1 MRKMKDSGIEWIGD
15 IPEGWKIGRF
25 KFIAPLQCGYAF
37 KADRFSTEYGVPLV
51 RMGNLKRGKLDLEEA
66 VKVQEEDIVED
77 FFLKEH
83 DILLGLSGSLGD
95 TGSLGNYAIVSKT
108 DLPCLLNQRVGRF
121 VISNKIISNLLIY
134 IISTDFFKRP
144 LELDSTGTAQF
155 NISPTA
161 IGEVSVPLPPLS
173 EQQRIADYLDAK
185 CARIDEAA
193 ELVRQSMEKLRAYKL
208 SLITEAVT
216 KGLDPDVPMKDSGI
230 SWIGEIPEGWKI
242 CQLKYVG
249 KISGGTGFPIE
260 YQGNTS
266 EIYPFYK
273 VSDLE
278 LSSDGKYL
286 ITAQNT
292 ISEEIAAKLKAKIF
306 PAMSILYAKIG
317 AALLLNRRRIS
328 LKKCI
333 VDNNMSC
340 FTPFSNFNLYFAYY
354 IFSVLDFKKFI
365 FPGTVPSFSEG
376 DQAQLHIPLPPLAEQ
391 QRIADYLDAKCARID
406 AVLEEKER
414 LLDRLAEY
422 RKSLIFEC
430 VTGKRE
436 VSA

>member
-1 MRKMKDSGIEWIGD
+1 MQKMKDSGIEWIGD

-185 CARIDEAA
+185 CARIDESA
-193 ELVRQSMEKLRAYKL
+193 ELIRQSMEKLRAYKL

-230 SWIGEIPEGWKI
+230 PWIGEIPAGWEVRR
-242 CQLKYVG
+242 LKTISDSIVVGIVINPSQYISDVGVPYVYGGDIQEG
-249 KISGGTGFPIE
+249 KIDFISCRKISHKDSLKNEKTILASGDILTVRVGYPGISAVVPE
-260 YQGNTS
+260 ECEGGNCASVILTRKGNFNS
-266 EIYPFYK
+266 WWYCYCLNSK
-273 VSDLE
+273 VIKAQIDIV
-278 LSSDGKYL
+278 KY
-286 ITAQNT
+286 
-292 ISEEIAAKLKAKIF
+292 
-306 PAMSILYAKIG
+306 G
-317 AALLLNRRRIS
+317 AAQEQ
-328 LKKCI
+328 
-333 VDNNMSC
+333 
-340 FTPFSNFNLYFAYY
+340 FNLSHMVE
-354 IFSVLDFKKFI
+354 FS
-365 FPGTVPSFSEG
+365 
-376 DQAQLHIPLPPLAEQ
+376 IPVPPLAEQ

-406 AVLEEKER
+406 ALLEEKER

-422 RKSLIFEC
+422 KKSLIFEC